1 MSHLAGRTR
10 VHASLFAL
18 LLLPTDAGA
27 STRFR
32 HLTLRRSDPA
42 AESRLSASPA
52 RISLWFTAKP
62 QVAFSRMRLIGPS
75 GAVPLGAIV
84 ADTGNAFH
92 APVGRTLE
100 PGAYRLEWQTAS
112 ADGHPISGQFAF
124 MVLGTATSTPVTP
137 VDTGSHTS
145 HDRAANATTRDD
157 SGFRTARWLE
167 FVAVLTVLGV
177 LGFRHGVLPPLAARG
192 VPTADAADRA
202 RRLGLSVLALYAV
215 AVLVRLYTQSRVLN
229 GPEAALDA
237 NGIRL
242 LLGSSTW
249 GIGWTAGVIGA
260 VLLLIGWSVS
270 KRSVTIGT
278 PLALTGALGMV
289 LSPALSGHSASSSR
303 FIVSVTLDMLHVTAA
318 GIWVGALAMVLFAG
332 IPAMLRLTE
341 GNKHAAV
348 SALVNS
354 FHPLALFCA
363 PLTVLSGLGAS
374 WLRMGGF
381 GHQWSTLY
389 GQTLLLKIAFVGIV
403 AGMGTY
409 NSLRVRRQ
417 LIGAG
422 DEGTRRFRVTG
433 SIELAFAAV
442 VVIVTTF
449 LVVTPLPNEMQ
460 MP

>member
-18 LLLPTDAGA
+18 LLLPTGADA
-27 STRFR
+27 STRLR

-42 AESRLSASPA
+42 AESRLATSPA

-62 QVAFSRMRLIGPS
+62 QVAFSRMRLTGPS
-75 GAVPLGAIV
+75 GTVTLGAIV
-84 ADTGNAFH
+84 ADTGNAVY
-92 APVGRTLE
+92 APVGRRLE

-112 ADGHPISGQFAF
+112 ADGHPIRGEFAF
-124 MVLGTATSTPVTP
+124 VVLGGATSMPASP
-137 VDTGSHTS
+137 MDTGAHAG
-145 HDRAANATTRDD
+145 HDRAVDAATRDN

-202 RRLGLSVLALYAV
+202 RRLGLSVLALYAA
-215 AVLVRLYTQSRVLN
+215 AVLVRLYTQSRVMN
-229 GPEAALDA
+229 GPEAALDPHA
-237 NGIRL
+237 IRL
-242 LLGSSTW
+242 LLVTSTW
-249 GIGWTAGVIGA
+249 GLGWTAGVIGA
-260 VLLLIGWSVS
+260 ALLLIGWSVS

-289 LSPALSGHSASSSR
+289 LSPALSGHAASGST
-303 FIVSVTLDMLHVTAA
+303 FIVSVTLDMLHITAA
-318 GIWVGALAMVLFAG
+318 GLWVGGLAMVLFAG
-332 IPAMLRLTE
+332 IPALLRLTE

-374 WLRMGGF
+374 WLHMGGLV
-381 GHQWSTLY
+381 HQWSTLY
-389 GQTLLLKIAFVGIV
+389 GQTLLLKIAFVALV

-417 LIGAG
+417 LTGAG

-449 LVVTPLPNEMQ
+449 LVVTPLPNEMLT
-460 MP
+460 P